1 MILSGYGISTQNSLR
16 PNKKFGEDKMALQLK
31 LETFLTPIPGSNP
44 SGEDLRYTP
53 VYDQIKEA
61 KREDDQLD
69 RGEWHTEIKRA
80 NWPQTLAICSDALI
94 QKTKDLQIAAWFTE
108 ALLHQHGF
116 SGLAFGL
123 RLMSKLIS
131 DYWDSLYPE
140 IEDGDL
146 DFRIGPLTYINEK
159 LPHGVYQVPLCDP
172 NHTKGFGYYAWEEAR
187 IVGADS
193 GLDKEQKERRKQ
205 LIGEGKISAEDFRA
219 AVNKGSF
226 NFYSELRDQLTQC
239 SELLGDLDTIVT
251 RQFYS
256 DPPGFTKLSEALAS
270 CLRVIKKFYSEKKK
284 SEVVDLDRD
293 DFEQETKPEHLE
305 AYDDGDDMV
314 MEVGMRTDRS
324 SRQNAISDISAEEK
338 NIWRKVAARAGNGHL
353 KGALDELMAAAALAP
368 SVRQK
373 NRYLLLVSK
382 LCIRAGR
389 YDLAMPIAEQL
400 YELIESLELEKW
412 EHPAWIADVIE
423 TLYRCLENDSD
434 GQSERAAQLFQ
445 KLCTLNITKAATF
458 RFGSV

>member
-1 MILSGYGISTQNSLR
+1 
-16 PNKKFGEDKMALQLK
+16 MALQFK
-31 LETFLTPIPGSNP
+31 LDTFLSPIPGPDP
-44 SGEDLRYTP
+44 SGEDLRYTQ

-69 RGEWHTEIKRA
+69 RGEWHTELKRA
-80 NWPQTLAICSDALI
+80 NWPQTINICSEALMH
-94 QKTKDLQIAAWFTE
+94 KTKDLQIAVWLTE

-123 RLMSKLIS
+123 RLMTKLLT
-131 DYWDSLYPE
+131 DYWDGLYPQ

-146 DFRIGPLTYINEK
+146 DFRIGPLTYTNEK
-159 LPHGVYQVPLCDP
+159 LPHGVYQVPICDP
-172 NHTKGFGYYAWEEAR
+172 DHTKGFGYYAWEESR
-187 IVGADS
+187 NVGADT
-193 GLDKEQKERRKQ
+193 GLDKEQKDRRQQ
-205 LIGEGKISAEDFRA
+205 LIDEGKISAEEFRA

-226 NFYSELRDQLTQC
+226 NFYRELRDQLTKC
-239 SELLGDLDTIVT
+239 SALLDDLDTIVT
-251 RQFYS
+251 RQFFP
-256 DPPGFTKLSEALAS
+256 DPPGFTRLAEALSA
-270 CLRVIKKFYSEKKK
+270 CLRVVKKIYSEKKK
-284 SEVVDLDRD
+284 SEVVDLDGENL
-293 DFEQETKPEHLE
+293 EQDVMPECEE
-305 AYDDGDDMV
+305 AFSDSGAIVSEGGDDS
-314 MEVGMRTDRS
+314 DIPS
-324 SRQNAISDISAEEK
+324 KQKAISDISEEEK
-338 NIWRKVAARAGNGHL
+338 RIWRKVAVSAGNGHL
-353 KGALDELMAAAALAP
+353 KGALDELMAVAALAP

-373 NRYLLLVSK
+373 NRYLLLVAK

-389 YDLAMPIAEQL
+389 HDLAEPIAEQL
-400 YELIESLELEKW
+400 YELIETLELEKW